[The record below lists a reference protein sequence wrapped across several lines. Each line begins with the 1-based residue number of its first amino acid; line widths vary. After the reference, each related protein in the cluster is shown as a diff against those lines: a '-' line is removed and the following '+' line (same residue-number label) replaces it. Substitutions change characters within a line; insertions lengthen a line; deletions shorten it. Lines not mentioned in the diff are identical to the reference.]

1 MQEPTATLVLKGP
14 AEQRIEAE
22 HPGETAE
29 AVIRRLYFEER
40 LTQAQIAYRLRVGDA
55 TVSRL
60 FTKYGIV
67 GRHPREM
74 HQAVTA

>member
-22 HPGETAE
+22 YGEP
-29 AVIRRLYFEER
+29 VDVVVRRLYFEER
-40 LTQAQIAYRLRVGDA
+40 LTQAQIADRLRIANA

-67 GRHPREM
+67 GRHPREF
-74 HQAVTA
+74 HQAATA

>member
-22 HPGETAE
+22 FGAPIDQ
-29 AVIRRLYFEER
+29 VLNRLYFEER
-40 LTQAQIAYRLRVGDA
+40 LTQGQIASRLRVSAA

-60 FTKYGIV
+60 FTKYGMV
-67 GRHPREM
+67 GRHPREFR
-74 HQAVTA
+74 QVATA

>member
-22 HPGETAE
+22 FGAPTD
-29 AVIRRLYFEER
+29 VVLRRLYFEER
-40 LTQAQIAYRLRVGDA
+40 LTQGQIAERLDISAA

-60 FTKYGIV
+60 FTKYGLI
-67 GRHPREM
+67 GRHPREFR
-74 HQAVTA
+74 AATA